1 MDSSKVLFNKL
12 FETEE
17 KYNQIENELQ
27 IETNKISGLNLL
39 KNQESLKYIVKANVK
54 VFNHIEFLDNSDFE
68 ISNPS
73 ESYFINIEVYVN
85 ERFYWQLINLGA
97 KLNININNGVDVQ
110 NKNID
115 FPKSIKDLITIV
127 IPHKNPIDAILK
139 IQIII
144 EDKLWTIIPIM
155 EECLNI
161 SYFIQIQDRPFN
173 PKVMYP
179 FGTKIV
185 NIIAIN
191 EIDTEVAQLEDIT
204 VKLSDSIS
212 VKRIYEI
219 LLKNCSHQSKGS
231 ILDKFIKED
240 FKKVNNEFLKVGKNG
255 AGKIIIDVGKRIM
268 QIYADRIYLKKIVEY
283 LENEFKHK

>member
-27 IETNKISGLNLL
+27 IETNKISALNLL
-39 KNQESLKYIVKANVK
+39 KNPESLKYIIKANVK

-85 ERFYWQLINLGA
+85 ERFYLQLINLGA

-115 FPKSIKDLITIV
+115 FPKLIKDSITVV

-185 NIIAIN
+185 NIASH
-191 EIDTEVAQLEDIT
+191 EIDTEVAQLKDIT
-204 VKLSDSIS
+204 LKLSDSIS
-212 VKRIYEI
+212 VKTIYEI
-219 LLKNCSHQSKGS
+219 LLKNCSHQSNGS

-255 AGKIIIDVGKRIM
+255 AGKIVIDVGRRIM
-268 QIYADRIYLKKIVEY
+268 QIYGDRMYLKKIVEY
-283 LENEFKHK
+283 FENEFKNK